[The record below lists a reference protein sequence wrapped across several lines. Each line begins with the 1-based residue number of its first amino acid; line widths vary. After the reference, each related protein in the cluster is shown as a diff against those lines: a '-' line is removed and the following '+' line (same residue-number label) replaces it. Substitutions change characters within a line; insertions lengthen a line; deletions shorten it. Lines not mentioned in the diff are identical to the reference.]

1 MTSKINCD
9 SLLAAPP
16 QPPRDLSESEV
27 AKSFSQYVREIARF
41 VPGRGWYVYNGV
53 KWEQSSE
60 KIGLLL
66 QRYIDSLQTLYLQQ
80 GMFDKAS
87 QFNKFKNKNPQYNVL
102 SLAKRYYDDSADS
115 FDADPFVLNTP
126 GGVVDLQTGNITAHK
141 PDALC
146 TKITRC
152 SPSDEGRELWTA
164 FLSRLS
170 GGDPSFEEFLQYVV
184 GMGAIGKVFV
194 EALIIAY
201 GPGNNGKSTFFNSIA
216 SVLGNYSWTINSDV
230 LLQTRFGSKEP
241 ALAELPG
248 RRFVL
253 CNELEP
259 GQKLSTVALKRL
271 TSTDK
276 ISVEAKY
283 KQPIEIVPSHTIIL
297 CCNHLPRVL
306 SSDEGT
312 WRRLKPVPFNAVM
325 PVGSENIPNYASVLV
340 ERAGGAILQWII
352 DGAVK
357 FTKNECRLPDYDV
370 ADSQNQEYRR
380 GEDWLT
386 DFIASRCVCG
396 TDERVLASELYT
408 SYRDYAKTLGDEPAS
423 KTEFSSTMMLAG
435 FRQTHPQNRKTW
447 VGLKI
452 KK

>member
-66 QRYIDSLQTLYLQQ
+66 QRYIDSLQTSYSQQ

-230 LLQTRFGSKEP
+230 LLQTRFGSK
-241 ALAELPG
+241 
-248 RRFVL
+248 
-253 CNELEP
+253 
-259 GQKLSTVALKRL
+259 
-271 TSTDK
+271 
-276 ISVEAKY
+276 
-283 KQPIEIVPSHTIIL
+283 
-297 CCNHLPRVL
+297 
-306 SSDEGT
+306 
-312 WRRLKPVPFNAVM
+312 
-325 PVGSENIPNYASVLV
+325 
-340 ERAGGAILQWII
+340 
-352 DGAVK
+352 
-357 FTKNECRLPDYDV
+357 
-370 ADSQNQEYRR
+370 
-380 GEDWLT
+380 
-386 DFIASRCVCG
+386 
-396 TDERVLASELYT
+396 
-408 SYRDYAKTLGDEPAS
+408 
-423 KTEFSSTMMLAG
+423 
-435 FRQTHPQNRKTW
+435 
-447 VGLKI
+447 
-452 KK
+452 